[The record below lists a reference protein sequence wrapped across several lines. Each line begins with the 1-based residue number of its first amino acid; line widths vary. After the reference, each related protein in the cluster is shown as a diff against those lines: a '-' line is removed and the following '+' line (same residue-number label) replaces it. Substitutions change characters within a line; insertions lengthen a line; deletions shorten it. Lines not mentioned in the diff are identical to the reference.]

1 MKKNTFIPLNDQA
14 SKALKGG
21 KTTIEAFDQP
31 SVEMIKVRASKATI
45 EVFRSALN
53 WLLTLTARKLRKINQ
68 RMCRCGVTGYRD
80 KSIMLLHNFCAQK
93 FDL

>member
-14 SKALKGG
+14 SKALRGG

-45 EVFRSALN
+45 EVFDQPELAFNLFS
-53 WLLTLTARKLRKINQ
+53 
-68 RMCRCGVTGYRD
+68 V
-80 KSIMLLHNFCAQK
+80 S
-93 FDL
+93 

>member
-31 SVEMIKVRASKATI
+31 SVEMNKIKGSKVTI
-45 EVFRSALN
+45 EAFDQPELALN
-53 WLLTLTARKLRKINQ
+53 SFAR
-68 RMCRCGVTGYRD
+68 
-80 KSIMLLHNFCAQK
+80 S
-93 FDL
+93 

>member
-31 SVEMIKVRASKATI
+31 SVKITKVKASKVTI
-45 EVFRSALN
+45 EA
-53 WLLTLTARKLRKINQ
+53 
-68 RMCRCGVTGYRD
+68 
-80 KSIMLLHNFCAQK
+80 
-93 FDL
+93 FDQPELAFNSFATR

>member
-31 SVEMIKVRASKATI
+31 SVKMNKVTASKVTI
-45 EVFRSALN
+45 EAFDQPVLAFNSFTRS
-53 WLLTLTARKLRKINQ
+53 
-68 RMCRCGVTGYRD
+68 
-80 KSIMLLHNFCAQK
+80 
-93 FDL
+93 